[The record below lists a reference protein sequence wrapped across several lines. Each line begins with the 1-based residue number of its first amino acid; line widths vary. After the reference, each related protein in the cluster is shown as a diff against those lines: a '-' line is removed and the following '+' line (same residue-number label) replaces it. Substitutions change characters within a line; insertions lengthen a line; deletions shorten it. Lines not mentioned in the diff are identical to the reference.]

1 MIGWI
6 IKLAMWFAPILIRFI
21 DKHSDTWLE
30 NTYKKI
36 EKFLGKQAIETTFIF
51 VDKNGNPIRN
61 VRLEFEDDTHGKV
74 SYLSSKDGS
83 VVMYGFLRGNIDVTI
98 FTENEEYP
106 ITVEIGDKTLQRIVL

>member
-36 EKFLGKQAIETTFIF
+36 EKFLGKQAIETTLIF
-51 VDKNGNPIRN
+51 VDKNGNLIRD

-74 SYLSSKDGS
+74 SPPQDPWPD
-83 VVMYGFLRGNIDVTI
+83 RGDHD
-98 FTENEEYP
+98 ERRDHHP
-106 ITVEIGDKTLQRIVL
+106 QGQRTHGG